1 MNTDERFYFY
11 FLCDPRKPGKHIY
24 GQYSLPFEPYYCGK
38 GVKSRVYSKK
48 SKKTQDKTN
57 KILSSGMTP
66 YYINIGPFDEQTA
79 FNHEE
84 MFISLI
90 GRDDLGTGPLYN
102 LQEGGISGKS
112 PSLES
117 RQKMSLS
124 HLNRNYEDLF
134 GKELADIK
142 KMKLSERWKTD
153 NPIKHGNIPWNK
165 GKGGYKSTRK
175 YPPVEF
181 NGITYSSMREAMEIT
196 GISAYLIKQ
205 NKTEPTKNTSTCK
218 SIIIDGVEYE
228 SYTEA
233 CQKLGVT
240 RKFIKN
246 YINNK
251 TTKKHSFPV
260 VIDGIEY
267 PSVSKA
273 MAATGMTHNKIKKN
287 FLKGISQ

>member
-1 MNTDERFYFY
+1 MSTDERFYFY

-38 GVKSRVYSKK
+38 GVKTRVYSKK
-48 SKKTQDKTN
+48 NKKVQDKTN
-57 KILSSGMTP
+57 KIVSLGLKP
-66 YYINIGPFDEQTA
+66 YCINIGPFDEETA

-84 MFISLI
+84 MFVSLI
-90 GRDDLGTGPLYN
+90 GRDDLGTGPLFN
-102 LQEGGISGKS
+102 LQEGGIGGKS

-117 RQKMSLS
+117 RQKMSQS
-124 HLNRNYEDLF
+124 HSNRSYEDLF
-134 GKELADIK
+134 GKELANLK
-142 KMKLSERWKTD
+142 KLQLSERWKTD
-153 NPIKHGNIPWNK
+153 NPIKPGNIPWNK
-165 GKGGYKSTRK
+165 GRPGYKSTRK

-181 NGITYSSMREAMEIT
+181 NGITYVSMREAVEMT
-196 GISAYLIKQ
+196 GVSAYLIKQ
-205 NKTEPTKNTSTCK
+205 NKTEPTRHKSMSK
-218 SIIIDGVEYE
+218 SIIIDDIEYS

-233 CQKLGVT
+233 CEKLGIT
-240 RKFIKN
+240 RKHIKN